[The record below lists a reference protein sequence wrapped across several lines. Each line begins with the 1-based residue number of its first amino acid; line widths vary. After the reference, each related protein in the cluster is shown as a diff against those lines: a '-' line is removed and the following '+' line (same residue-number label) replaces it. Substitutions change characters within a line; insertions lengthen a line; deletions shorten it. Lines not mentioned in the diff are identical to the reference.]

1 MLSPGEPRDAD
12 ISFDT
17 TASCMQFLDL
27 AQHRFLVCHAYISD
41 RSNTEIAP
49 HSTLIF
55 TAVTQSHG
63 DNQRSRHTTKITGKT
78 HVNTW
83 LSYSYSAKKCYN
95 AYVRPLTLV
104 HSSNNPIDI
113 YSSVTSVIINSK
125 ALLSQWKPR
134 DAAENFDTYRNLQPH
149 RAVLPAIAW
158 HLVSFVLVLT
168 GNSKQTWTEE
178 VVSSAEFTSRSFAA
192 AGEKLWASTRS
203 VSVDNSVSVFFVI
216 FISVVSYNMTSGV
229 VLLNSLTFYSCHR

>member
-149 RAVLPAIAW
+149 RAVLPPCFLLSLFSCRSEMRW
-158 HLVSFVLVLT
+158 R
-168 GNSKQTWTEE
+168 SKLDIPVAQERLHSERSWA
-178 VVSSAEFTSRSFAA
+178 VVSQVTGIGITME
-192 AGEKLWASTRS
+192 
-203 VSVDNSVSVFFVI
+203 
-216 FISVVSYNMTSGV
+216 
-229 VLLNSLTFYSCHR
+229 